1 MREGYL
7 FLIEKIHKNI
17 LYWEDFNMFSKSAR
31 KVYNDLYLYT
41 NDIIV
46 KKLAKNWIKNNSY
59 YKSIYDIF
67 GIKIKKHFRIKI
79 EKMVSPYTGRVNTLY
94 KLSCGIF
101 NANKLIL
108 KECC

>member
-7 FLIEKIHKNI
+7 FLIEKIHKNN

-67 GIKIKKHFRIKI
+67 GIKIKKNHQSVCPA
-79 EKMVSPYTGRVNTLY
+79 EDSLETMMVLAGGL
-94 KLSCGIF
+94 
-101 NANKLIL
+101 
-108 KECC
+108 